1 MRWDQS
7 SQKSGEEGR
16 CCPRPR
22 PCGCCCRGP
31 QGEQGPQGEREPQG
45 ETGQPGKNSVLA
57 VASFFAFERRFENGK
72 PIPLVTGMAD
82 ETGQI
87 RLVDETRIQLEQGRY
102 AVWYT
107 VSAVLEKGVFSGYP
121 IATGK
126 PTACLWGLCQNRCPA
141 CNGGWRQFSV
151 ADRHGAHGAAIA
163 LQQQCDQPF
172 RGGIGNGMEAGGV
185 ILWQS
190 AA

>member
-16 CCPRPR
+16 CCPRSR

-31 QGEQGPQGEREPQG
+31 QGEQGLQGERGPQG
-45 ETGQPGKNSVLA
+45 ETGQPGENSVLA

-107 VSAVLEKGVFSGYP
+107 VSAVLEKEGYFQVTPSQQGSPRLAYGVYAKSAAPLVTAGGANFLLL
-121 IATGK
+121 TGTE
-126 PTACLWGLCQNRCPA
+126 PMVLRLHYNSNVTSR
-141 CNGGWRQFSV
+141 S
-151 ADRHGAHGAAIA
+151 GAASVMVWKLA
-163 LQQQCDQPF
+163 
-172 RGGIGNGMEAGGV
+172 E
-185 ILWQS
+185 
-190 AA
+190 

>member
-7 SQKSGEEGR
+7 SQKSGKEGR
-16 CCPRPR
+16 CC
-22 PCGCCCRGP
+22 RGP
-31 QGEQGPQGEREPQG
+31 ARAVAVAGGRRESKGCKASGGPQG
-45 ETGQPGKNSVLA
+45 ETGQPGENSVLA

-107 VSAVLEKGVFSGYP
+107 VSAVLEKEGYFQVTPSQQGSPRLAYGVYAKSAAPLVTAGGANFLLLTGTEP
-121 IATGK
+121 IMLRLHYNSNVTS
-126 PTACLWGLCQNRCPA
+126 R
-141 CNGGWRQFSV
+141 S
-151 ADRHGAHGAAIA
+151 GAASVMVWKLA
-163 LQQQCDQPF
+163 
-172 RGGIGNGMEAGGV
+172 E
-185 ILWQS
+185 
-190 AA
+190 